1 MKTFSE
7 QKKFEEIKKLLN
19 EKGWTPSSKI
29 IKMLIIKLR
38 ENGEI

>member
-1 MKTFSE
+1 MKTFEE

-29 IKMLIIKLR
+29 IKMLITKMK
-38 ENGEI
+38 EEGEI